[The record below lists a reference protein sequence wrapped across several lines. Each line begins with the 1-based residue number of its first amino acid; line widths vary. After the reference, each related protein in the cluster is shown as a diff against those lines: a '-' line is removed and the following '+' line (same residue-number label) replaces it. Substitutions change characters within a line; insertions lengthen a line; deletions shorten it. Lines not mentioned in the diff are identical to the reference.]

1 MPRPRFLR
9 AAPQLQQTVLDAA
22 VREFGEHGY
31 DGASLNRILI
41 AAGLSKGAFYYYFD
55 DKADLAAAVL
65 ERELGRWQ
73 IRELKLG
80 NTAAEFWAEIE
91 RYAWE
96 SLEML
101 RAAPSSREVITR
113 LGSAMARDPALLE
126 RLGPLMADTHQHLVA
141 VWERG
146 QKLGAV
152 RTDVSASTLIA
163 LLQATKTSLSA
174 SLLAADRAATDDEL
188 TSFTHV
194 YLDTLRRLTEARDKK
209 GKR

>member
-1 MPRPRFLR
+1 
-9 AAPQLQQTVLDAA
+9 
-22 VREFGEHGY
+22 
-31 DGASLNRILI
+31 
-41 AAGLSKGAFYYYFD
+41 
-55 DKADLAAAVL
+55 
-65 ERELGRWQ
+65 
-73 IRELKLG
+73 
-80 NTAAEFWAEIE
+80 
-91 RYAWE
+91 
-96 SLEML
+96 
-101 RAAPSSREVITR
+101 
-113 LGSAMARDPALLE
+113 MARDPALLE